1 MQLHNPSAGFIQK
14 RLMKDQETQYIQKHS
29 LYMYINLHLLKPT
42 CLIGS
47 MGCFSVLGSI
57 LILPVLI
64 LRFSACGFIRNLES
78 GLFEVTRGGL
88 RGRENTSWSKECL
101 KSIELMFRNYGSN
114 TVTLFAQ
121 VKIIQ
126 TLGTISIH

>member
-1 MQLHNPSAGFIQK
+1 M
-14 RLMKDQETQYIQKHS
+14 KHS

-101 KSIELMFRNYGSN
+101 KSIELMFMNYRSN
-114 TVTLFAQ
+114 VSHTFRTGENHSNSGYNFYTLDY
-121 VKIIQ
+121 VEII
-126 TLGTISIH
+126 LVGD